1 MEVKSCK
8 FGLDRIPDTKEN
20 ILRHREMS
28 FIDIFLE
35 KIITALLQGYF
46 LRLRYRHHR
55 QTR

>member
-28 FIDIFLE
+28 FYRYLFR